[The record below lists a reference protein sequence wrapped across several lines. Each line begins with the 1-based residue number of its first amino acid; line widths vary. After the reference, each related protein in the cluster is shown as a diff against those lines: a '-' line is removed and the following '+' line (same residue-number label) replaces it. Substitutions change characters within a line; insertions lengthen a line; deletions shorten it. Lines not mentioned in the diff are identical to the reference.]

1 MIDRAVGNR
10 SVPLD
15 LNGTI
20 ILHGTVVCDGNAI
33 SHAKRSVA
41 RNGQSVPFRNG
52 KVRIHRDRITINLSG
67 RAEKHNAIPLILFTD
82 IRNDLCE
89 NHGAACH
96 GEVSLVGRWIRV
108 CGTSADSIS
117 AGRRHNSPC
126 NGNRSFLSIMIS
138 SVTDGSSVIPIR
150 GRLNNAPGDAD
161 GTAACRP
168 AAADT
173 GT

>member
-1 MIDRAVGNR
+1 MVGNR
-10 SVPLD
+10 SVPLA

-20 ILHGTVVCDGNAI
+20 ILYKTVVCDGNAI
-33 SHAKRSVA
+33 SHAKCSVG
-41 RNGQSVPFRNG
+41 RNCQSVPFRNG
-52 KVRIHRDRITINLSG
+52 EVRIHRDRITINLSR
-67 RAEKHNAIPLILFTD
+67 RAEKHNAIPLILFTG
-82 IRNDLCE
+82 IRNALRE
-89 NHGAACH
+89 NHGVASH
-96 GEVSLVGRWIRV
+96 GEFSLVGRWIRFRCV
-108 CGTSADSIS
+108 TSADSIS

-138 SVTDGSSVIPIR
+138 SVTDGSGIVPIR
-150 GRLNNAPGDAD
+150 GRLHNAPGDAD